1 MIATNDFLRLRSQYL
16 PAPSNTPFTPPL
28 SAAPQFGPAQLA
40 AVEHLLS
47 RLQPLEPLDEDDYMT
62 EFWEKGEW
70 ERQVKIRKESKDPS
84 DKGGIKGEGINSSWM
99 EDEYGIRVSVERQ
112 TEIIAAARRTWVTL
126 SNCGIAVTKFRNAEE
141 IVVSYFR
148 RKLETDFIELR
159 YCHNH
164 WKADRLWQE
173 NFRPGV
179 ALQLIQR

>member
-1 MIATNDFLRLRSQYL
+1 
-16 PAPSNTPFTPPL
+16 
-28 SAAPQFGPAQLA
+28 
-40 AVEHLLS
+40 
-47 RLQPLEPLDEDDYMT
+47 MT

-70 ERQVKIRKESKDPS
+70 ERKVKIRKESKDPS

-148 RKLETDFIELR
+148 RKLETNFIELH

-173 NFRPGV
+173 NFSSWGGPPADPKVSAFGCNLTIPPQTHFRTAQNPIWTKAV
-179 ALQLIQR
+179 SL